1 MTHYEVRT
9 YGWTLMICF
18 CFLIVEYSLQLASG
32 LSGGG
37 PGYLEILDQGGA
49 WRRICWDSW
58 SQGNAMVAC
67 RQLGY
72 QQLVNTSYGEYKAVI
87 IIFSLSEHIH
97 VCRDRSSAYF
107 ECCCYSIYWL
117 YWRRIPSSKLLI
129 ISISAKKHVYI
140 WADCHTNLCW

>member
-18 CFLIVEYSLQLASG
+18 CFLIVEYSLQLVSG

-87 IIFSLSEHIH
+87 IIFFKW
-97 VCRDRSSAYF
+97 AYS
-107 ECCCYSIYWL
+107 CL
-117 YWRRIPSSKLLI
+117 QGSKLSLLRMLLLVHLLTVLETN
-129 ISISAKKHVYI
+129 SIFKAAHHFNFSKETCVHLGRLS
-140 WADCHTNLCW
+140 C